1 MNCNVC
7 GTQLADGAVFC
18 PNCGN
23 AVQANNPQQPQQQPN
38 FQQPNFQ
45 QPNFQ
50 QPNFQQPNFQQPG
63 FQQPGFQQPFQQ
75 PDTPTPGKALGIVSM
90 ILGILSLVLFCY
102 YYLSIPCAIVSI
114 ILSCIGKSQAKKAGK
129 SLGMA
134 TAGLVCSIVALAID
148 IIIIATGAAILAELG
163 VF

>member
-23 AVQANNPQQPQQQPN
+23 AVQANNPQQPQQQP
-38 FQQPNFQ
+38 FQ

-163 VF
+163 VL